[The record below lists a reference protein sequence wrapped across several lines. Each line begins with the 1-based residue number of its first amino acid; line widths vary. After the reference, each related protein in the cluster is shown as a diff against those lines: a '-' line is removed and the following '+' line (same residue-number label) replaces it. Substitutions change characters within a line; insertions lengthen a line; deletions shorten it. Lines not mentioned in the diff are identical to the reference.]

1 MRGFWSIYLAGGVN
15 TQSDAVACNDIPS
28 ACIRI
33 GGNEATL
40 PARGIAHAH
49 LPTAATGL
57 DDARHCGW
65 AWKLDVRW
73 KLGGPTNHA
82 VQLKINKN
90 KSPRTKLTIS
100 Q

>member
-1 MRGFWSIYLAGGVN
+1 MAWRLCFSKGILIEFLGRGVN

-28 ACIRI
+28 ACILI

-57 DDARHCGW
+57 DDASHCGW
-65 AWKLDVRW
+65 AWK
-73 KLGGPTNHA
+73 
-82 VQLKINKN
+82 
-90 KSPRTKLTIS
+90 
-100 Q
+100 